1 MNAKCV
7 GGAAR
12 PAVAAQTAKP
22 RKLAVMKTTTRR
34 VQCNAGKR
42 SNDAI
47 PKLEAAVISG
57 AAMLTTTPAL
67 AEVGRRMNGDGTA
80 RSLGVNEPI
89 LGWVLLIVFGTVW
102 ALFSQSTKELGG
114 DKGDDSGLTL

>member
-1 MNAKCV
+1 
-7 GGAAR
+7 
-12 PAVAAQTAKP
+12 
-22 RKLAVMKTTTRR
+22 
-34 VQCNAGKR
+34 
-42 SNDAI
+42 
-47 PKLEAAVISG
+47 
-57 AAMLTTTPAL
+57 MLTTTPAL